1 MTPGFTSRLSRR
13 PMWRRRRARL
23 VVARSF
29 QDFAFWRRAMSI
41 ALRNIAWHFPIGV
54 DPYLQ
59 QFAAKR
65 IQFRL
70 VVVLFGLGERVF
82 SLRH

>member
-1 MTPGFTSRLSRR
+1 
-13 PMWRRRRARL
+13 
-23 VVARSF
+23 
-29 QDFAFWRRAMSI
+29 MSI